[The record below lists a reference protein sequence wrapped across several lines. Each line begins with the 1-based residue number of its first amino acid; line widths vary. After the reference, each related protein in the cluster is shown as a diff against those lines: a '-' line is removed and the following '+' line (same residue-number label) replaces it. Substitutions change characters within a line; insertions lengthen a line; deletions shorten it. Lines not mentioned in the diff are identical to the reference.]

1 MALPSSSCLNLRSV
15 DLFRQW
21 NPKVSTALQ
30 GLSFLSFLFR
40 AGNLLEAAQMF
51 YTSNAETLLVS
62 HRAMN
67 TIWLESVHI
76 ARNSRKT
83 CLAKRICLWA
93 HEGPAARPSHVSG
106 SGTHGVQW
114 PGSDTSLLKASLG
127 NMEVSLRIH
136 TELALR
142 RRLQIA
148 SATQWPPEFRGRRSI
163 GSLCLCL
170 KFWFLKLVIV
180 YV

>member
-1 MALPSSSCLNLRSV
+1 
-15 DLFRQW
+15 
-21 NPKVSTALQ
+21 
-30 GLSFLSFLFR
+30 
-40 AGNLLEAAQMF
+40 MF

-83 CLAKRICLWA
+83 SLAKRICRWA

-106 SGTHGVQW
+106 SGTHGAQW

-142 RRLQIA
+142 KRLQIA
-148 SATQWPPEFRGRRSI
+148 SATQWPPEFCGKRSI

-170 KFWFLKLVIV
+170 KFWFLKASYCLCLNWCSWLFGFVACSRVDCFRVVPMYKYRICSW
-180 YV
+180 